1 MKVFILSASAAAFWH
16 KIGKGCNV
24 DIIMIEVEKGGG
36 KVRLH
41 ILSVYKDIQGLCQAQ
56 VQVSD
61 RRLRS
66 KSSSCYSDI
75 LGNSR

>member
-36 KVRLH
+36 KV
-41 ILSVYKDIQGLCQAQ
+41 DCTF
-56 VQVSD
+56 
-61 RRLRS
+61 
-66 KSSSCYSDI
+66 
-75 LGNSR
+75 

>member
-36 KVRLH
+36 GKVEIVH
-41 ILSVYKDIQGLCQAQ
+41 
-56 VQVSD
+56 
-61 RRLRS
+61 S
-66 KSSSCYSDI
+66 K
-75 LGNSR
+75 RV